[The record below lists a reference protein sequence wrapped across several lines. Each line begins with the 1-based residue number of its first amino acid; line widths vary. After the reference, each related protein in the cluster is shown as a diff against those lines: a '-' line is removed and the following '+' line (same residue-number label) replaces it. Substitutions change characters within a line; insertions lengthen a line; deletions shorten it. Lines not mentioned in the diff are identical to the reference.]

1 MDYESFTQE
10 LAAARTRGDQFQQRV
25 LEAVE
30 GEALLPAA
38 LEELSTALEELR
50 VTEEEVRAQHEQL
63 TEGRYSIQAE
73 RDHFQGLFE
82 LAPAAYLLT
91 DSVGVI
97 QQ

>member
-1 MDYESFTQE
+1 MDYEAFAQE

-50 VTEEEVRAQHEQL
+50 VAEEEVRAQHEQL
-63 TEGRYSIQAE
+63 TEGHYSVQAE
-73 RDHFQGLFE
+73 LDHYQDL
-82 LAPAAYLLT
+82 
-91 DSVGVI
+91 
-97 QQ
+97 